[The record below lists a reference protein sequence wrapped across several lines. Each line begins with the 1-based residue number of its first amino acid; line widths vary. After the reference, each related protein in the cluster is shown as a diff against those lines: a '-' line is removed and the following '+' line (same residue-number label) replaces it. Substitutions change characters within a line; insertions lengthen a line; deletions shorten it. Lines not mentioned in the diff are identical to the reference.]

1 MTPYHCRSP
10 GGLRQL
16 ANDAGVNLPAT
27 ALDRGLFLAIAD
39 LSVVLG
45 RAQFTFDLHVVALL
59 QALCVVGG
67 LAEGDDAMPLGVVHP
82 MLRLLVLVAGLGGER
97 QNRKGPLL
105 FGGDVLGVLAEV

>member
-16 ANDAGVNLPAT
+16 TNDAGANLPTA
-27 ALDRGLFLAIAD
+27 ALDRGLLLALAD
-39 LSVVLG
+39 FGGVL
-45 RAQFTFDLHVVALL
+45 RAAQLAFDLHVVALL